1 MPDEILRIAPVESSL
16 APGLKWQPVLGPETQ
31 RLLSSSPLP
40 PEARTAVGNGAVRIL
55 GQCAPPGAASQS
67 TGLVIGYVQSG
78 KTVSFTAVAALARDN
93 GFRIVIVLAG
103 TTNELLDQS
112 RRRLLKAL
120 EVEREDTISPWIHL
134 PDPSSDAAEK
144 IRKVLSAWDDGGTQ
158 PWVRKTILVTLL
170 KNHRRIAD
178 LAAVMRQLDLSSS
191 SVLIID
197 DEGDQ
202 AGLNTLVRQG
212 DESRTYA
219 QLLALRRALPA
230 HSYLQYTATPQA
242 PLLINLVDLLSPDFA
257 EILQPGEGY
266 VGGQD
271 LFARDSPY
279 VRLIPANEIPTPQN
293 PLAEPPESLG
303 DALSFFFVGVCA
315 ALTSAEPP
323 KPRNRSML
331 VHPSRETARHADFR
345 EWIRQALN
353 MWQSL
358 LSKPDGD
365 PDKTDLRYSF
375 KAAYDN
381 LLHTSAAGLPPFNDV
396 WRVLPSAIQST
407 MLEVVNIPH
416 GSKNP
421 IRWADH
427 YSWILVGGQK
437 LDRGFTVEGLTVTYM
452 PRGAGSRNADTI
464 QQRARFFGYKRGY
477 LGFCRVF
484 LEANVRDAFVAY
496 VESEQDIRAQ
506 LSRHSQTRD
515 PLSAWKRRFI
525 LSGGLRPTRASVVD
539 VAYQSVSVGG
549 WFWPSAPHFDSASIP
564 DNQRVVQAFL
574 RGMTF
579 VDHDG
584 VDSRRDSKRN
594 RMARGVELRR
604 VLEEFLV
611 FLRFAEPQDSVEF
624 AARQIAIQN
633 ALGESPYEK
642 CSIFLMAGGEAR
654 QRSLD
659 DDGKIPELF
668 QGRTP
673 LKGAVA
679 YPGDTH
685 VRDDGIVSIQI
696 GFLDVMEGARGNAR
710 VLHSGVPTVAIH
722 IPARL
727 ATTVLDQPQ
736 GGI

>member
-1 MPDEILRIAPVESSL
+1 MSKEILIVNPIEPEL
-16 APGLKWQPVLGPETQ
+16 AKGQKWQPVLGPETQ
-31 RLLSSSPLP
+31 NLLSSLSLT
-40 PEARTAVGNGAVRIL
+40 PEARLNVSNGAVRIL
-55 GQCAPPGAASQS
+55 GLCAPPGLAGQS

-112 RRRLLKAL
+112 RRRLLKDL
-120 EVEREDTISPWIHL
+120 RVEREDTISPWIDL
-134 PDPSSDAAEK
+134 PNPSDAAEK

-158 PWVRKTILVTLL
+158 PWVRKTILITVL
-170 KNHRRIAD
+170 KHHQRIAD
-178 LAAVMRQLDLSSS
+178 LAGVMSQLDLLKTP
-191 SVLIID
+191 VLIID

-202 AGLNTLVRQG
+202 AGLNTLVRKG
-212 DESRTYA
+212 NESRTYA
-219 QLLALRRALPA
+219 QLLALRRALPS

-257 EILQPGEGY
+257 EVLQPGEGY

-271 LFARDSPY
+271 LFVHSSSY
-279 VRLIPANEIPTPQN
+279 VRLIPVNEIPTPQN
-293 PLAEPPESLG
+293 PLPEPPESLG
-303 DALSFFFVGVCA
+303 DALKCFFVGVCA
-315 ALTSAEPP
+315 ALTSVEPP

-345 EWIRQALN
+345 EWIKQALN

-358 LSKPDGD
+358 LGKPDGD
-365 PDKTDLRYSF
+365 PDKTDLRESF
-375 KAAYDN
+375 RVAYDD
-381 LLHTSAAGLPPFNDV
+381 LLVTCSGGLPPFEDV
-396 WRVLPSAIQST
+396 WRALASAIGST

-416 GSKNP
+416 SSKNP

-452 PRGAGSRNADTI
+452 PRGAGQRNADTI
-464 QQRARFFGYKRGY
+464 QQRARFFGYKRSY

-496 VESEQDIRAQ
+496 VESEQDIRSQ
-506 LSRHSQTRD
+506 LIQHSKTGE

-525 LSGGLRPTRASVVD
+525 LSGGLRPTRASVIDVD
-539 VAYQSVSVGG
+539 YQSVPVKG
-549 WFWPSAPHFDSASIP
+549 WFWPAAPHFDSASIP
-564 DNQRVVQAFL
+564 DNQRVVQKFL
-574 RGMTF
+574 NEVAF
-579 VDHDG
+579 VDYDG
-584 VDSRRDSKRN
+584 VDKRPDSKRN
-594 RMARGVELRR
+594 RMVRGIPLRK

-611 FLRFAEPQDSVEF
+611 FLRFAEPQDSIDY
-624 AARQIAIQN
+624 AARLIAIQN
-633 ALGESPYEK
+633 ALSESPVEK
-642 CSIFLMAGGEAR
+642 SSIFLMAAGEPR
-654 QRSLD
+654 RRSLND
-659 DDGKIPELF
+659 EGKIPELF

-673 LKGAVA
+673 LNGPIA

-685 VRDDGIVSIQI
+685 VRDENIVSIQI
-696 GFLDVMEGARGNAR
+696 GFLDIMEGTRGSARD
-710 VLHSGVPTVAIH
+710 LHLGVPIIAIH
-722 IPARL
+722 IPLRL
-727 ATTVLDQPQ
+727 TTTVLDQPQ